1 VLAVLLTLV
10 GAGCLTV
17 IGSSDARFSGNSS
30 NGGDNLA
37 AGTVTL
43 ADDGS
48 GSAMFTTGAPGTD
61 QVSGSALKPGQTIV
75 NCIKVS
81 LTGTL
86 PSTVVLYAPSTT
98 DTNGTYGTGLRGYLH
113 VKIEEGAA
121 GSFGCSG
128 FTTGTTIWDTSTH
141 PGATSDLL
149 SDFPSS
155 YATGVS
161 SALSP
166 WPGLT
171 SCTYRFSITVDPS
184 IPDTSVAATSSATF
198 TWEAHNV

>member
-1 VLAVLLTLV
+1 MLAVLPTLV
-10 GAGCLTV
+10 VGGFLTV
-17 IGSSDARFSGNSS
+17 VGSSSARFSGSS
-30 NGGDNLA
+30 TDSGDNLA

-43 ADDGS
+43 AEDGS
-48 GSAMFTTGAPGTD
+48 GSAVFTTGTPSTG
-61 QVSGSALKPGQTIV
+61 QVSGSGLKPGQTIV
-75 NCIKVS
+75 NCIIVS

-86 PSTVVLYAPSTT
+86 PSTVVLYAPSTS

-113 VKIEEGAA
+113 VKIEEGAV

-141 PGATSDLL
+141 PGAASDLL
-149 SDFPSS
+149 SVFPSS

-171 SCTYRFSITVDPS
+171 SRTYRFSITVDPS
-184 IPDTSVAATSSATF
+184 IPDTSVAATSAATF